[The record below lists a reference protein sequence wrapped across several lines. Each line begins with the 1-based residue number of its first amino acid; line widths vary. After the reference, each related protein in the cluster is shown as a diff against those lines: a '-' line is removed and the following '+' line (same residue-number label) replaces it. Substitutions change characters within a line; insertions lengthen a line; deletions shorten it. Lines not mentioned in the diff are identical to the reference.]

1 MTSVARQASGT
12 VTKELARHVSFKTTE
27 RYISLVDEDKRAA
40 VDKIAVASALAG
52 IDMTK
57 TIGTVKKNPTPPSHT
72 AEIGNR
78 RKREKPLKGMVP
90 RGGFEPPTRGFSV
103 RCSTN

>member
-57 TIGTVKKNPTPPSHT
+57 TIGTVKKIPHHRPTP
-72 AEIGNR
+72 
-78 RKREKPLKGMVP
+78 RKSATGAN
-90 RGGFEPPTRGFSV
+90 V
-103 RCSTN
+103 RNH